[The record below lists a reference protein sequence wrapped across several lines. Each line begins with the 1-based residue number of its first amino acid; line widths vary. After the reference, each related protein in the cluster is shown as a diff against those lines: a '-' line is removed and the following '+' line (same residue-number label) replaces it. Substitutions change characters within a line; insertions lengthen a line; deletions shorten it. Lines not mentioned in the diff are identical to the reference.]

1 MVESAPVRFKDGA
14 SYNTMMGGWSRAVG
28 EQFVDWL
35 QPAKGLDWIE
45 VGCGSG
51 AFTDLVVSSVAPR
64 PVRDASTRS
73 AQPALQGS
81 RDRSWPICGS
91 PREMLGAVA
100 QRVARHNSSRSSL
113 RARARR
119 VVSLAGRFP
128 HRSDT
133 DSRQPLPV

>member
-51 AFTDLVVSSVAPR
+51 AFTDLIVSSVAPR
-64 PVRDASTRS
+64 PARDASTRS

-91 PREMLGAVA
+91 PREMLVRWRNEWRDIIHQG
-100 QRVARHNSSRSSL
+100 H
-113 RARARR
+113 
-119 VVSLAGRFP
+119 RFAP
-128 HRSDT
+128 E
-133 DSRQPLPV
+133 PGEL